1 MGKGEGSSVEPRN
14 VVPVENIDPLDKEE
28 ARLYAA
34 ATADPP
40 SHEAMA
46 AYGRFLQHKRGDAL
60 EGGRWQRRAVDLI
73 STKLS
78 TNLYPDITY
87 W

>member
-1 MGKGEGSSVEPRN
+1 MGKGEGSSAEPRSVTQAETIN
-14 VVPVENIDPLDKEE
+14 PLDKEE
-28 ARLYAA
+28 RRLHAA
-34 ATADPP
+34 ATAEPP

-46 AYGRFLQHKRGDAL
+46 AYGRFLEHKRGDAV

-73 STKLS
+73 STRLS